1 MKKKLSL
8 MFVAFS
14 ALAILAGCEPLTV
27 FDPKGP
33 NAKTLS
39 DTIILSIITMAFILL
54 VVYVLLAFMLT
65 KYRASKASADYEPP
79 HEEGSHLLEIIW
91 TVIPIIIV
99 AFLAVV
105 TVRTTSTVETTPEG
119 YDNKEPLVIY
129 ASSSNWKWHFSYP
142 EQGVET
148 VNYVNIPTDRPIEFK
163 LYSFGPITSFWIP
176 QLAGQ
181 KYAMSDMLTTIH
193 LAADEVGSFMGRN
206 SNFNGRGFAE
216 MEFEAQSMTQAD
228 FDDWVSKV
236 KANEKPLTE
245 EKFDEL
251 LKAEHVGR
259 SSYSSTHL
267 EFRPAPM
274 EHSEHMKM
282 GGMDHSDM
290 DMSEK
295 EMDHSKMDHGNHSDS
310 EKNSE
315 ETHSH

>member
-8 MFVAFS
+8 MFVAFG
-14 ALAILAGCEPLTV
+14 ALAILAGCEPLTI

-65 KYRASKASADYEPP
+65 KYRASKAPADYEPP

-99 AFLAVV
+99 AFLAIV
-105 TVRTTSTVETTPEG
+105 TVRTTSTVESQPEG

-142 EQGVET
+142 EQGIET
-148 VNYVNIPTDRPIEFK
+148 VNYVNIPVDRPIEFK

-181 KYAMSDMLTTIH
+181 KYAMSDMVTTIH

-206 SNFNGRGFAE
+206 SNFSGRGFAE
-216 MEFEAQSMTQAD
+216 MEFEAQSMSQED
-228 FDDWVSKV
+228 FDKWASDV
-236 KANEKPLTE
+236 KAKEKPLTE

-267 EFRPAPM
+267 DFSPAPM
-274 EHSEHMKM
+274 EH
-282 GGMDHSDM
+282 GDM
-290 DMSEK
+290 NMSED
-295 EMDHSKMDHGNHSDS
+295 EMDHSNMNHEDHSTDS
-310 EKNSE
+310 QENSK

>member
-14 ALAILAGCEPLTV
+14 ALAILAGCEPLTIL
-27 FDPKGP
+27 DPKGP

-54 VVYVLLAFMLT
+54 VVYVLLIFMLT
-65 KYRASKASADYEPP
+65 KYRASKAPANYEPP
-79 HEEGSHLLEIIW
+79 HEEGSHLLEITW

-99 AFLAVV
+99 AFLAIV
-105 TVRTTSTVETTPEG
+105 TVRTTSTVEAKPDG
-119 YDNKEPLVIY
+119 YDNQEPLVIY

-142 EQGVET
+142 EQGIET
-148 VNYVNIPTDRPIEFK
+148 VNYVNIPVDRPIEFK

-193 LAADEVGSFMGRN
+193 LAADEVGSYMGRN
-206 SNFNGRGFAE
+206 SNFSGRGFAE
-216 MEFEAQSMTQAD
+216 MEFEAQSMTQED
-228 FDDWVSKV
+228 FDKWVSNV
-236 KANEKPLTE
+236 KANEKPLTK

-267 EFRPAPM
+267 EFSPAPM
-274 EHSEHMKM
+274 EHSEHSEHMNM
-282 GGMDHSDM
+282 SD
-290 DMSEK
+290 K
-295 EMDHSKMDHGNHSDS
+295 EMDHSKMNHEGHSTDS
-310 EKNSE
+310 QENSNA
-315 ETHSH
+315 THSH

>member
-1 MKKKLSL
+1 MKKKFSL
-8 MFVAFS
+8 MFLAFS
-14 ALAILAGCEPLTV
+14 ALAILAGCEPLTIL
-27 FDPKGP
+27 DPKGP

-54 VVYVLLAFMLT
+54 VVYVLLIFMLT
-65 KYRASKASADYEPP
+65 KYRASKAPANYEPP
-79 HEEGSHLLEIIW
+79 HEEGSHLLEITW

-99 AFLAVV
+99 AFLAIV
-105 TVRTTSTVETTPEG
+105 TVRTTSTVEAKPEG
-119 YDNKEPLVIY
+119 YDNQEPLVIY

-142 EQGVET
+142 EQGIET
-148 VNYVNIPTDRPIEFK
+148 VNYVNLPIDRPIEFK

-206 SNFNGRGFAE
+206 SNFSGRGFAE
-216 MEFEAQSMTQAD
+216 MEFEAQSMTQED
-228 FDDWVSKV
+228 FDKWVSDV

-267 EFRPAPM
+267 EFSPAPM
-274 EHSEHMKM
+274 EHSEHMNM
-282 GGMDHSDM
+282 SD
-290 DMSEK
+290 D
-295 EMDHSKMDHGNHSDS
+295 EMDHSEMNHENHSTDS
-310 EKNSE
+310 QENSNA
-315 ETHSH
+315 THSH

>member
-8 MFVAFS
+8 MFVALG
-14 ALAILAGCEPLTV
+14 ALALLAGCEPLTV
-27 FDPKGP
+27 FNPKGP
-33 NAKTLS
+33 NAETLS
-39 DTIILSIITMAFILL
+39 NTIILSIITMAFILL

-65 KYRASKASADYEPP
+65 KYRASKTSADYEPP
-79 HEEGSHLLEIIW
+79 HEEGSHLLEITW

-105 TVRTTSTVETTPEG
+105 TVRTTSTVEAQPAG
-119 YDNKEPLVIY
+119 YDDKEPLVIY

-142 EQGVET
+142 EEGVET
-148 VNYVNIPTDRPIEFK
+148 VNYVNLPVDRPIEFK

-216 MEFEAQSMTQAD
+216 MEFEAQSMTQED
-228 FDDWVSKV
+228 FDKWVADV
-236 KANEKPLTE
+236 KAKEKPLTE

-259 SSYSSTHL
+259 QSFSSTHL
-267 EFRPAPM
+267 EFSPAPM
-274 EHSEHMKM
+274 EHGKNMKM
-282 GGMDHSDM
+282 GDMDHG
-290 DMSEK
+290 DMSE
-295 EMDHSKMDHGNHSDS
+295 EDMNNGHSGH
-310 EKNSE
+310 
-315 ETHSH
+315 

>member
-1 MKKKLSL
+1 MNKKISL
-8 MFVAFS
+8 MFLAFG
-14 ALAILAGCEPLTV
+14 ALAILAGCEPLTI

-39 DTIILSIITMAFILL
+39 DTIILSIITMAVILL

-65 KYRASKASADYEPP
+65 KYRASKSSADYEPP
-79 HEEGSHLLEIIW
+79 HEEGSHLLEITW

-105 TVRTTSTVETTPEG
+105 TVKTTSTVETTPEG

-142 EQGVET
+142 EEGIET
-148 VNYVNIPTDRPIEFK
+148 VNYVNLPTDRPIEFK

-206 SNFNGRGFAE
+206 SNFSGRGFAE

-228 FDDWVSKV
+228 FDEWVTDV

-245 EKFDEL
+245 EKFNEL
-251 LKAEHVGR
+251 LAAEHVGR

-267 EFRPAPM
+267 EFSPPPM
-274 EHSEHMKM
+274 EHGDMDM
-282 GGMDHSDM
+282 DGMDH
-290 DMSEK
+290 EQ
-295 EMDHSKMDHGNHSDS
+295 MDHSTDSHKDS
-310 EKNSE
+310 ES
-315 ETHSH
+315 THSH

>member
-1 MKKKLSL
+1 MKKKLTL

-14 ALAILAGCEPLTV
+14 ALAILAGCEPLTIL
-27 FDPKGP
+27 DPKGP

-54 VVYVLLAFMLT
+54 VVYVLLIFMLT
-65 KYRASKASADYEPP
+65 KYRASKAPANYEPP
-79 HEEGSHLLEIIW
+79 HEEGSHLLEITW

-99 AFLAVV
+99 AFLAIV
-105 TVRTTSTVETTPEG
+105 TVRTTSTVEAKPDG
-119 YDNKEPLVIY
+119 YDNQEPLVIY

-142 EQGVET
+142 EQGIET
-148 VNYVNIPTDRPIEFK
+148 VNYVNIPVDRPIEFK

-193 LAADEVGSFMGRN
+193 LAADEVGSYMGRN
-206 SNFNGRGFAE
+206 SNFSGRGFAE
-216 MEFEAQSMTQAD
+216 MEFEAQSMTQED
-228 FDDWVSKV
+228 FDKWVSDV
-236 KANEKPLTE
+236 KANEKPLTK

-267 EFRPAPM
+267 EFSPAPM
-274 EHSEHMKM
+274 EHSEHMNM
-282 GGMDHSDM
+282 SD
-290 DMSEK
+290 K
-295 EMDHSKMDHGNHSDS
+295 EMDHSKMNHEGHSTDS
-310 EKNSE
+310 QENSNT
-315 ETHSH
+315 THSH

>member
-8 MFVAFS
+8 MFVALS
-14 ALAILAGCEPLTV
+14 ALALLAGCEPLTV
-27 FDPKGP
+27 FNPKGP
-33 NAKTLS
+33 NAETLS
-39 DTIILSIITMAFILL
+39 NTIILSIITMAFILL

-79 HEEGSHLLEIIW
+79 HEEGSHLLEITW

-105 TVRTTSTVETTPEG
+105 TVRTTSTVEAQPAG
-119 YDNKEPLVIY
+119 YDDKEPLVIY

-142 EQGVET
+142 EEGVET
-148 VNYVNIPTDRPIEFK
+148 VNYVNIPVDRPIEFK

-216 MEFEAQSMTQAD
+216 MEFEAQSMTQED
-228 FDDWVSKV
+228 FDKWVADV
-236 KANEKPLTE
+236 KAKEAPLTE

-259 SSYSSTHL
+259 QSFSSTHL
-267 EFRPAPM
+267 DFSPAPM
-274 EHSEHMKM
+274 EHGKNMDM
-282 GGMDHSDM
+282 DNMDHG
-290 DMSEK
+290 DMSE
-295 EMDHSKMDHGNHSDS
+295 EDM
-310 EKNSE
+310 NSE
-315 ETHSH
+315 HSGH

>member
-1 MKKKLSL
+1 MKKKLTL

-14 ALAILAGCEPLTV
+14 ALAILAGCEPLTIL
-27 FDPKGP
+27 DPKGP

-54 VVYVLLAFMLT
+54 VVYVLLIFMLT
-65 KYRASKASADYEPP
+65 KYRASKAPANYEPP
-79 HEEGSHLLEIIW
+79 HEEGSHLLEITW

-99 AFLAVV
+99 AFLAIV
-105 TVRTTSTVETTPEG
+105 TVRTTSTVEAKPDG
-119 YDNKEPLVIY
+119 YDNQEPLVIY

-142 EQGVET
+142 EQGIET
-148 VNYVNIPTDRPIEFK
+148 VNYVNIPVDRPIEFK

-193 LAADEVGSFMGRN
+193 LAADEVGSYMGRN
-206 SNFNGRGFAE
+206 SNFSGRGFAE
-216 MEFEAQSMTQAD
+216 MEFEAQSMTQED
-228 FDDWVSKV
+228 FDKWVSDV
-236 KANEKPLTE
+236 KANEKPLTK

-267 EFRPAPM
+267 EFSPAPM
-274 EHSEHMKM
+274 EHSEHMNM
-282 GGMDHSDM
+282 SD
-290 DMSEK
+290 K
-295 EMDHSKMDHGNHSDS
+295 EMDHSKMNHEGHSTDS
-310 EKNSE
+310 QENSNA
-315 ETHSH
+315 THSH

>member
-1 MKKKLSL
+1 MNKKISL
-8 MFVAFS
+8 MFLAFG
-14 ALAILAGCEPLTV
+14 ALAILAGCEPLTI

-33 NAKTLS
+33 NARTLS
-39 DTIILSIITMAFILL
+39 DTIILSIITMAVILL

-79 HEEGSHLLEIIW
+79 HEEGSHLLEITW

-105 TVRTTSTVETTPEG
+105 TVKTTSTVETTPEG

-142 EQGVET
+142 EEGIET

-206 SNFNGRGFAE
+206 SNFSGRGFAE

-228 FDDWVSKV
+228 FDEWVTDV

-245 EKFDEL
+245 EKFNEL
-251 LKAEHVGR
+251 LAAEHVGR

-267 EFRPAPM
+267 EFSPAPM
-274 EHSEHMKM
+274 EH
-282 GGMDHSDM
+282 GDM
-290 DMSEK
+290 DMSDD
-295 EMDHSKMDHGNHSDS
+295 EMDHEQMDHSTDSHKDS
-310 EKNSE
+310 ES
-315 ETHSH
+315 THSH

>member
-8 MFVAFS
+8 MLVALS
-14 ALAILAGCEPLTV
+14 ALALLAGCEPLTV
-27 FDPKGP
+27 FNPKGP
-33 NAKTLS
+33 NAETLS
-39 DTIILSIITMAFILL
+39 NTIILSIITMAFILL

-79 HEEGSHLLEIIW
+79 HEEGSHLLEITW

-105 TVRTTSTVETTPEG
+105 TVRTTSTVEAQPAG
-119 YDNKEPLVIY
+119 YDDKEPLVIY

-142 EQGVET
+142 EEGVET
-148 VNYVNIPTDRPIEFK
+148 VNYVNIPVDRPIEFK

-216 MEFEAQSMTQAD
+216 MEFEAQSMTQED
-228 FDDWVSKV
+228 FDKWVADV
-236 KANEKPLTE
+236 KAKEAPLTE

-251 LKAEHVGR
+251 LEAEHVGR
-259 SSYSSTHL
+259 QSFSSTHL
-267 EFRPAPM
+267 DFSPAPM
-274 EHSEHMKM
+274 EHGKNMNM
-282 GGMDHSDM
+282 DDMDHG
-290 DMSEK
+290 DMSE
-295 EMDHSKMDHGNHSDS
+295 EDMNNEHSGH
-310 EKNSE
+310 
-315 ETHSH
+315 

>member
-14 ALAILAGCEPLTV
+14 ALAILAGCEPLTIL
-27 FDPKGP
+27 DPKGP

-54 VVYVLLAFMLT
+54 VVYVLLIFMLT
-65 KYRASKASADYEPP
+65 KYRASKAPANYEPP
-79 HEEGSHLLEIIW
+79 HEEGSHLLEITW

-99 AFLAVV
+99 AFLAIV
-105 TVRTTSTVETTPEG
+105 TVRTTSTVEAKPDG
-119 YDNKEPLVIY
+119 YDNQEPLVIY

-142 EQGVET
+142 EQGIET
-148 VNYVNIPTDRPIEFK
+148 VNYVNIPVDRPIEFK

-206 SNFNGRGFAE
+206 SNFSGRGFAE
-216 MEFEAQSMTQAD
+216 MEFEAQSMTQED
-228 FDDWVSKV
+228 FDKWVSDV
-236 KANEKPLTE
+236 KANEKPLTK

-267 EFRPAPM
+267 EFSPAPM
-274 EHSEHMKM
+274 EHSEHMNM
-282 GGMDHSDM
+282 TD
-290 DMSEK
+290 K
-295 EMDHSKMDHGNHSDS
+295 EMDHSKMNHEGHSTDS
-310 EKNSE
+310 QENSNA
-315 ETHSH
+315 THSH

>member
-1 MKKKLSL
+1 MMKKLSL
-8 MFVAFS
+8 LMLVFG
-14 ALAILAGCEPLTV
+14 AITMLAGCEPLTI
-27 FDPKGP
+27 FNPKGP
-33 NAKTLS
+33 NAETLS
-39 DTIILSIITMAFILL
+39 NTIILSIITMAFILL
-54 VVYVLLAFMLT
+54 VVYTLLAFMLT
-65 KYRASKASADYEPP
+65 KYRASKAAADYEPP

-105 TVRTTSTVETTPEG
+105 TVRTTSTVEARPDG
-119 YDNKEPLVIY
+119 YDNQEPLVIY

-142 EQGVET
+142 EQGIET
-148 VNYVNIPTDRPIEFK
+148 VNYVNLPVDRAIEFK

-181 KYAMSDMLTTIH
+181 KYAMSDMVTTIH

-216 MEFEAQSMTQAD
+216 MEFEAQSMTQQD
-228 FDDWVSKV
+228 FDKWVMDV
-236 KANEKPLTE
+236 KTHEKPLTE
-245 EKFDEL
+245 EKFNEL
-251 LKAEHVGR
+251 LTAEHVGR

-274 EHSEHMKM
+274 EHSEHMNM
-282 GGMDHSDM
+282 
-290 DMSEK
+290 
-295 EMDHSKMDHGNHSDS
+295 NHTEDSTDS
-310 EKNSE
+310 ET

>member
-14 ALAILAGCEPLTV
+14 ALAILAGCEPLTIL
-27 FDPKGP
+27 DPKGP

-54 VVYVLLAFMLT
+54 VVYVLLIFMLT
-65 KYRASKASADYEPP
+65 KYRASKAPANYEPP
-79 HEEGSHLLEIIW
+79 HEEGSHLLEITW

-99 AFLAVV
+99 AFLAIV
-105 TVRTTSTVETTPEG
+105 TVRTTSTVEAKPDG
-119 YDNKEPLVIY
+119 YDNQEPLVIY

-142 EQGVET
+142 EQGIET
-148 VNYVNIPTDRPIEFK
+148 VNYVNIPVDRPIEFK

-193 LAADEVGSFMGRN
+193 LAADEVGSYMGRN
-206 SNFNGRGFAE
+206 SNFSGRGFAE
-216 MEFEAQSMTQAD
+216 MEFEAQSMTQED
-228 FDDWVSKV
+228 FDKWVSDV
-236 KANEKPLTE
+236 KANEKPLTK

-267 EFRPAPM
+267 EFSPAPM
-274 EHSEHMKM
+274 EHSEHMNM
-282 GGMDHSDM
+282 SD
-290 DMSEK
+290 K
-295 EMDHSKMDHGNHSDS
+295 EMDHSKMNHEGHSTDS
-310 EKNSE
+310 QENSNA
-315 ETHSH
+315 THSH

>member
-1 MKKKLSL
+1 ML
-8 MFVAFS
+8 VALS
-14 ALAILAGCEPLTV
+14 ALALLAGCEPLTV
-27 FDPKGP
+27 FNPKGP
-33 NAKTLS
+33 NAETLS
-39 DTIILSIITMAFILL
+39 NTIILSIITMAFILL

-79 HEEGSHLLEIIW
+79 HEEGSHLLEITW

-105 TVRTTSTVETTPEG
+105 TVRTTSTVEAQPAG
-119 YDNKEPLVIY
+119 YDDKEPLVIY

-142 EQGVET
+142 EEGVET
-148 VNYVNIPTDRPIEFK
+148 VNYVNIPVDRPIEFK

-216 MEFEAQSMTQAD
+216 MEFEAQSMTQED
-228 FDDWVSKV
+228 FDKWVADV
-236 KANEKPLTE
+236 KAKEAPLTE

-251 LKAEHVGR
+251 LEAEHVGR
-259 SSYSSTHL
+259 QSFSSTHL
-267 EFRPAPM
+267 DFSPAPM
-274 EHSEHMKM
+274 EHGKNMNM
-282 GGMDHSDM
+282 DDMDHG
-290 DMSEK
+290 DMSE
-295 EMDHSKMDHGNHSDS
+295 EDMNNEHSGH
-310 EKNSE
+310 
-315 ETHSH
+315 

>member
-1 MKKKLSL
+1 MKKLSL
-8 MFVAFS
+8 LMLVFG
-14 ALAILAGCEPLTV
+14 AITMLAGCEPLTI
-27 FDPKGP
+27 FNPKGP
-33 NAKTLS
+33 NAETLS
-39 DTIILSIITMAFILL
+39 NTIILSIITMAFILL
-54 VVYVLLAFMLT
+54 VVYTLLAFMLT
-65 KYRASKASADYEPP
+65 KYRASKAAADYEPP

-105 TVRTTSTVETTPEG
+105 TVRTTSTVEARPDG
-119 YDNKEPLVIY
+119 YDNQEPLVIY

-142 EQGVET
+142 EQGIET
-148 VNYVNIPTDRPIEFK
+148 VNYVNLPVDRAIEFK

-181 KYAMSDMLTTIH
+181 KYAMSDMVTTIH

-216 MEFEAQSMTQAD
+216 MEFEAQSMTQQD
-228 FDDWVSKV
+228 FDKWVMDV
-236 KANEKPLTE
+236 KTHEKPLTE
-245 EKFDEL
+245 EKFNEL
-251 LKAEHVGR
+251 LTAEHVGR

-274 EHSEHMKM
+274 EHSEHMNM
-282 GGMDHSDM
+282 
-290 DMSEK
+290 
-295 EMDHSKMDHGNHSDS
+295 NHTEDSTDS
-310 EKNSE
+310 ET

>member
-8 MFVAFS
+8 MLVALS
-14 ALAILAGCEPLTV
+14 AIALLAGCEPLTV
-27 FDPKGP
+27 FNPKGP
-33 NAKTLS
+33 NAETLS
-39 DTIILSIITMAFILL
+39 NTIILSIITMAFILL

-65 KYRASKASADYEPP
+65 KYRASKAAADYEPP
-79 HEEGSHLLEIIW
+79 HEEGSHLLEITW

-105 TVRTTSTVETTPEG
+105 TVRTTSTVEAQPAG
-119 YDNKEPLVIY
+119 YDDKEPLVIY

-142 EQGVET
+142 EEGVET
-148 VNYVNIPTDRPIEFK
+148 VNYVNIPVDRPIEFK

-216 MEFEAQSMTQAD
+216 MEFEAQSMTQED
-228 FDDWVSKV
+228 FDKWVADVKSKE
-236 KANEKPLTE
+236 APLTE

-251 LKAEHVGR
+251 LEAEHVGR
-259 SSYSSTHL
+259 QSFSSTHL
-267 EFRPAPM
+267 DFRPAPM
-274 EHSEHMKM
+274 EHGKHMNM
-282 GGMDHSDM
+282 EEMDHG
-290 DMSEK
+290 DMSE
-295 EMDHSKMDHGNHSDS
+295 EDMNNEHSGH
-310 EKNSE
+310 
-315 ETHSH
+315 

>member
-1 MKKKLSL
+1 MKKKLTL

-14 ALAILAGCEPLTV
+14 ALAILAGCEPLTIL
-27 FDPKGP
+27 DPKGP

-54 VVYVLLAFMLT
+54 VVYVLLIFMLT
-65 KYRASKASADYEPP
+65 KYRASKAPANYEPP
-79 HEEGSHLLEIIW
+79 HEEGSHLLEITW

-99 AFLAVV
+99 AFLAIV
-105 TVRTTSTVETTPEG
+105 TVRTTSTVEAKPDG
-119 YDNKEPLVIY
+119 YDNQEPLVIY

-142 EQGVET
+142 EQGIET
-148 VNYVNIPTDRPIEFK
+148 VNYVNIPVDRPIEFK

-193 LAADEVGSFMGRN
+193 LAADEVGSYMGRN
-206 SNFNGRGFAE
+206 SNFSGRGFAE
-216 MEFEAQSMTQAD
+216 MEFEAQSMTQED
-228 FDDWVSKV
+228 FDKWVSDV
-236 KANEKPLTE
+236 KANEKPLTK

-267 EFRPAPM
+267 EFSPAPM
-274 EHSEHMKM
+274 EHSEHMNM
-282 GGMDHSDM
+282 SD
-290 DMSEK
+290 K
-295 EMDHSKMDHGNHSDS
+295 EMDHSKMNHEGHSTDTQ
-310 EKNSE
+310 ENSNA
-315 ETHSH
+315 THSH

>member
-1 MKKKLSL
+1 MKKKLTL

-14 ALAILAGCEPLTV
+14 ALAILAGCEPLTIL
-27 FDPKGP
+27 DPKGP

-54 VVYVLLAFMLT
+54 VVYVLLIFMLT
-65 KYRASKASADYEPP
+65 KYRASKAPANYEPP
-79 HEEGSHLLEIIW
+79 HEEGSHLLEITW

-99 AFLAVV
+99 AFLAIV
-105 TVRTTSTVETTPEG
+105 TVRTTSTVEAKPDG
-119 YDNKEPLVIY
+119 YDNQEPLVIY

-142 EQGVET
+142 EQGIET
-148 VNYVNIPTDRPIEFK
+148 VNYVNIPVDRPIEFK

-193 LAADEVGSFMGRN
+193 LAADEVGSYMGRN
-206 SNFNGRGFAE
+206 SNFSGRGFAE
-216 MEFEAQSMTQAD
+216 MEFEAQSMTQED
-228 FDDWVSKV
+228 FDKWVSDV
-236 KANEKPLTE
+236 KANEKPLTK

-267 EFRPAPM
+267 EFSPAPM
-274 EHSEHMKM
+274 EHSEHMN
-282 GGMDHSDM
+282 
-290 DMSEK
+290 MSNK
-295 EMDHSKMDHGNHSDS
+295 EMDHSKMNHEGHSTDS
-310 EKNSE
+310 QENSNT
-315 ETHSH
+315 THSH

>member
-8 MFVAFS
+8 MFVTLG
-14 ALAILAGCEPLTV
+14 ALALLAGCEPLTV
-27 FDPKGP
+27 FNPKGP
-33 NAKTLS
+33 NAETLS
-39 DTIILSIITMAFILL
+39 NTIILSIITMAFILL

-79 HEEGSHLLEIIW
+79 HEEGSHLLEITW

-105 TVRTTSTVETTPEG
+105 TVRTTSTVEAQPAG
-119 YDNKEPLVIY
+119 YDDKEPLVIY

-142 EQGVET
+142 EEGVET
-148 VNYVNIPTDRPIEFK
+148 VNYVNIPVDRPIEFK

-216 MEFEAQSMTQAD
+216 MEFEAQSMTQKD
-228 FDDWVSKV
+228 FDEWVADV
-236 KANEKPLTE
+236 KAKEAPLTE

-259 SSYSSTHL
+259 QSFSSTHL

-274 EHSEHMKM
+274 EHGKNMDM

-290 DMSEK
+290 
-295 EMDHSKMDHGNHSDS
+295 
-310 EKNSE
+310 SE
-315 ETHSH
+315 EDMNNEHSGH

>member
-8 MFVAFS
+8 MFVALS

-27 FDPKGP
+27 FNPKGP
-33 NAKTLS
+33 NAETLS
-39 DTIILSIITMAFILL
+39 NTIILSIITMAFILL

-79 HEEGSHLLEIIW
+79 HEEGSHLLEITW

-105 TVRTTSTVETTPEG
+105 TVRTTSTVEAQPAG
-119 YDNKEPLVIY
+119 YDDKEPLVIY

-148 VNYVNIPTDRPIEFK
+148 VNYVNIPVDRPIEFK

-216 MEFEAQSMTQAD
+216 MEFEAQSMTQED
-228 FDDWVSKV
+228 FDKWVADV
-236 KANEKPLTE
+236 KAKEAPLTE

-259 SSYSSTHL
+259 QSFSSTHL
-267 EFRPAPM
+267 DFSPAPM
-274 EHSEHMKM
+274 EHGKNMD
-282 GGMDHSDM
+282 MDHG
-290 DMSEK
+290 DMSE
-295 EMDHSKMDHGNHSDS
+295 EDM
-310 EKNSE
+310 NSE
-315 ETHSH
+315 HSGH